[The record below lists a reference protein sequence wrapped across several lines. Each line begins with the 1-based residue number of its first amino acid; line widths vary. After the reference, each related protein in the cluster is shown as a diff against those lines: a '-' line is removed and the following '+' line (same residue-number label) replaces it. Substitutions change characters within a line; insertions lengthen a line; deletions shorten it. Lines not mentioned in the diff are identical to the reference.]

1 MSSVFVRRS
10 CERRGGR
17 AGRAAGA
24 DRPVHPVGDE
34 GSGKWGG
41 CVANQ
46 CVVASGRIA
55 ISRSRCLGVYAP
67 SGVPVTTRV
76 AHASRECGGVAETSA
91 EPGDPVERALRAQAL
106 ADIARKHH
114 GSLLRILT
122 QRTGSVEEAKDIAQE
137 AYVKV
142 LAVERRDGISSLA
155 GYLWRSALNLVT
167 DRARRRAVRERFARA
182 ARTEAEPLAPS
193 AETVVDARQR
203 LEVIERAVGQLPPRC
218 LDAFLLRIV
227 QGRPFDEVGREM
239 GISARMAKVYV
250 ARALASLQAR
260 LEEGGSAGNAQS
272 PHGRAEI
279 RARPARRAAPKA
291 IKRLGRTGHAVGE

>member
-1 MSSVFVRRS
+1 MST
-10 CERRGGR
+10 R
-17 AGRAAGA
+17 AIDVSRHQPEAAGFGA
-24 DRPVHPVGDE
+24 DSAGARE
-34 GSGKWGG
+34 
-41 CVANQ
+41 
-46 CVVASGRIA
+46 
-55 ISRSRCLGVYAP
+55 
-67 SGVPVTTRV
+67 RV
-76 AHASRECGGVAETSA
+76 Q
-91 EPGDPVERALRAQAL
+91 RAQAL

-114 GSLLRILT
+114 GSLLRVLT
-122 QRTGSVEEAKDIAQE
+122 QRTGSVEEAKEIAQE

-291 IKRLGRTGHAVGE
+291 IKRLGCTGHAVGE